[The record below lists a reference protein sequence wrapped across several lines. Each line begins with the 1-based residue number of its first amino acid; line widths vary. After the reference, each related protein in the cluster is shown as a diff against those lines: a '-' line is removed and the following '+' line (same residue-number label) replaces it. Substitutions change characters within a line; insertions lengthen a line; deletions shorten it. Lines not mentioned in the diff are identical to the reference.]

1 MPPLRSKS
9 NKPLA
14 MTTDD
19 VLNILVYYHLN
30 EFSSGREL
38 LQNLEEDEYAKRLI
52 APVGG
57 VKRSTFFDTVNERCV
72 EQLLYVFC
80 ELQKQAASLLPARH
94 VELGT
99 LVAVDGSF
107 IDSVLSMTWAEYQ
120 KQNNKAKLHLGFDLT
135 HGIPKSIVLTEGNGA
150 ERPQVSSLVQ
160 PGETTVSD
168 RGYQDHERFDK
179 WHEQGRHFICRIKE
193 NTHMAVMEELPLAV
207 NSPAYFDAKVILG
220 AVSYTHLRAHE
231 THH

>member
-57 VKRSTFFDTVNERCV
+57 VKRSTFF
-72 EQLLYVFC
+72 
-80 ELQKQAASLLPARH
+80 
-94 VELGT
+94 
-99 LVAVDGSF
+99 
-107 IDSVLSMTWAEYQ
+107 
-120 KQNNKAKLHLGFDLT
+120 
-135 HGIPKSIVLTEGNGA
+135 
-150 ERPQVSSLVQ
+150 
-160 PGETTVSD
+160 
-168 RGYQDHERFDK
+168 
-179 WHEQGRHFICRIKE
+179 
-193 NTHMAVMEELPLAV
+193 
-207 NSPAYFDAKVILG
+207 
-220 AVSYTHLRAHE
+220 
-231 THH
+231 